1 MTMDFI
7 QQCMGWNPTPLGAR
21 VAFAMARVQAPS
33 DPKRSAELHN
43 HAQDLAVAVGESV
56 ADRENVPALLADE
69 EWLVRGFKYGCERAE
84 RREEHLALY
93 PPIVWSN
100 EWAMSLDGI
109 HETRASVAKCPDG
122 FLPGLEVS
130 RLGGDCEPMRGE
142 ALPALKQAI
151 GLAEAMEARWH
162 RDSAEEVCSNA

>member
-21 VAFAMARVQAPS
+21 VAFAMARVLAPT

-56 ADRENVPALLADE
+56 ADRENVPTLLADE
-69 EWLVRGFKYGCERAE
+69 EWLVRGFKYGCEQAE

-100 EWAMSLDGI
+100 EWATSLDGI
-109 HETRASVAKCPDG
+109 HENASKRCQMSGRILAGTRSLKARRRLWADPWGG
-122 FLPGLEVS
+122 FA
-130 RLGGDCEPMRGE
+130 C
-142 ALPALKQAI
+142 
-151 GLAEAMEARWH
+151 AEASDRAGRGDGGPLAS
-162 RDSAEEVCSNA
+162 RPGRGGLQ